1 MFDFLKVAMS
11 LLPLCIKNIEW
22 DGEILIVS
30 GDDWSFNTSSVW
42 RVSKD
47 KNLLFA
53 CWDNQV
59 GSHIEELIGL
69 SVENVTWVSENQP
82 IDPSF
87 ALSDGRRLD
96 VFCSSVF
103 EPWVLS
109 LPNDVVY
116 VGNP

>member
-22 DGEILIVS
+22 DGEILIIS

-59 GSHIEELIGL
+59 GRHIEELIGL
-69 SVENVTWVSENQP
+69 SVVTGFLRISQLIHHLLFLMVEGWMY
-82 IDPSF
+82 F
-87 ALSDGRRLD
+87 ALP
-96 VFCSSVF
+96 F
-103 EPWVLS
+103 LS
-109 LPNDVVY
+109 LGY
-116 VGNP
+116 